1 MSEADQERIS
11 GAILEFMPR
20 DGSSLD
26 EIALEPLR
34 STVSLPFE
42 PGENRKAAVKT
53 AGDRGIEPL
62 KVLPV
67 SE

>member
-1 MSEADQERIS
+1 MPYSAAPIASRRI
-11 GAILEFMPR
+11 P
-20 DGSSLD
+20 
-26 EIALEPLR
+26 ALEPLR